1 METAVGT
8 ALNAFPSAVGL
19 KVPRNRFLPV
29 KKTSDLLLVQSDL
42 FSLER
47 GILKM
52 DLGREEPGLPRI
64 NLEDPFNDLKEYQKR
79 IPIAPNIMELDSLE
93 IKGEVR
99 FGGKVTLKGKVR
111 LVSEKKSLR
120 IPKSA
125 VLDNKVVEQ

>member
-1 METAVGT
+1 
-8 ALNAFPSAVGL
+8 
-19 KVPRNRFLPV
+19 V

>member
-1 METAVGT
+1 
-8 ALNAFPSAVGL
+8 
-19 KVPRNRFLPV
+19 
-29 KKTSDLLLVQSDL
+29 
-42 FSLER
+42 
-47 GILKM
+47 
-52 DLGREEPGLPRI
+52 
-64 NLEDPFNDLKEYQKR
+64 
-79 IPIAPNIMELDSLE
+79 MELDSLE